1 MSSAQLL
8 TATIASS
15 GTVSTVVDLSQFS
28 WLALEMPASLDS
40 TAMTFQA
47 ASGAGGVEAYKA
59 VTGVSVTVAANEI
72 ASLTGTQM
80 ASLVALGKVKLV
92 AGTTE
97 TAERSIT
104 IIARA

>member
-1 MSSAQLL
+1 MNNTQIL

-47 ASGAGGVEAYKA
+47 ASGAGGVETYKA
-59 VTGVSVTVAANEI
+59 VTGVSITVAANEI
-72 ASLTGTQM
+72 ASLTGTQL
-80 ASLVALGKVKLV
+80 ASLIALGRIKLV

-104 IIARA
+104 VIARA